1 MKKEHVAIRK
11 DLLIGI
17 VVAVAAVVII
27 LGFVVLSGRTP
38 ATPSPE
44 TGQPASIEKLNISI
58 TISGVGQKQAVD
70 KPDNNVILVVS
81 GAANNVSVSKNTM
94 LLRLVV
100 TGEDNAISL
109 CKDIHQPELIQT
121 NPDNTISY
129 LVC

>member
-17 VVAVAAVVII
+17 VIAVAAVVII
-27 LGFVVLSGRTP
+27 LGFVVLSGRP
-38 ATPSPE
+38 AAPSPE
-44 TGQPASIEKLNISI
+44 TGQPGIIEKSNISI
-58 TISGVGQKQAVD
+58 TISGVGQKQAID
-70 KPDNNVILVVS
+70 KPNNNVILVVS